1 MTTTS
6 RRDFLLGGAAL
17 ACAPRLRCAFAS
29 TSPHTENAGDSE
41 ALAASGALK
50 VRFLGTGALD
60 WEKGPNKHGETRRF
74 ASVLIDGR
82 TLIDFTPRNREMLP
96 EGCRPEAVFY
106 THSHRDHFDPEAA
119 LALGV
124 KRVYCHESWA
134 KTARRLFAAAAGE
147 RPAPEVNGVA
157 FGAPVVEDGVAFTAL
172 PANHSTRKKGERCA
186 LYMLDKGAARL
197 LYATDTCGIPRD
209 ALKYAGMERDAERPF
224 TAIVMEATAGP
235 GHADDARFFFSHSS
249 SELVARTARALAAS
263 GRYRPAAARPV
274 WITHMLRAQ
283 YGSMRELDSALPAP
297 LKAAF
302 DGMEI
307 EFGNQSAT
315 STTTTKETT
324 T

>member
-17 ACAPRLRCAFAS
+17 ACAAVPHDAISNTPPPAAVETACALARCA
-29 TSPHTENAGDSE
+29 
-41 ALAASGALK
+41 LR
-50 VRFLGTGALD
+50 VRFLGTGAID
-60 WEKGPNKHGETRRF
+60 WENGPNEYGETRRF
-74 ASVLIDGR
+74 TSVLVDGR

-96 EGCRPEAVFY
+96 EGCRPEVVFY

-134 KTARRLFAAAAGE
+134 KTASRLLAGAAKG
-147 RPAPEVNGVA
+147 RPVPEVEGIA
-157 FGAPVVEDGVAFTAL
+157 FGIPVVEGDVAFTAL
-172 PANHSTRKKGERCA
+172 SANHSTREKGERCA
-186 LYMLDKGAARL
+186 MYLLDKGATRL

-209 ALKYAGMERDAERPF
+209 ALKYAGMERDAKHPF
-224 TAIVMEATAGP
+224 TAIVMEATAGL
-235 GHADDARFFFSHSS
+235 GHADDHRFFFSHSS
-249 SELVARTARALAAS
+249 VDLVARTVRALEAS
-263 GRYRPAAARPV
+263 GRYRPHTAAQSV
-274 WITHMLRAQ
+274 WLTHLLRAQ
-283 YGSMRELDSALPAP
+283 YASMGELETTLPAP

-307 EFGNQSAT
+307 EFGEQSAT

-324 T
+324 K